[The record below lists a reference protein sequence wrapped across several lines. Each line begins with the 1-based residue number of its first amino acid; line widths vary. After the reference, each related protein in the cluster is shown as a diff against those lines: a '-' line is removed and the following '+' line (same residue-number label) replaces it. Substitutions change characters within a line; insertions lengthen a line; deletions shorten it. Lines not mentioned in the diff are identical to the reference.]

1 MELTLEEKYKLIK
14 SDIVKIENKDPIE
27 IFNEIVSK
35 DYINIHGPE
44 HHYLDGASFL
54 IAYRNNGGII
64 NINDALDELA
74 KRTVKMPGAMCGY
87 WGVCGSVTSIGA
99 CLSIINNTTPI
110 TNNNYYKDNMQFTSE
125 LLNIMSIIGGP
136 RCCKRN
142 AFLALEQAIYF
153 MKNQYNFEINHNKIN
168 CNYSSLN
175 KQCIKERCPYFVNNK
190 I

>member
-14 SDIVKIENKDPIE
+14 SDIIKIENKDPIE

-54 IAYRNNGGII
+54 IAYRNNGGTI

-74 KRTVKMPGAMCGY
+74 KRTIKMPGAMCGY
-87 WGVCGSVTSIGA
+87 WGVCGAVTSIGA
-99 CLSIINNTTPI
+99 CLSIINNTTPVS
-110 TNNNYYKDNMQFTSE
+110 NNNYYKDNMQFTSE
-125 LLNIMSIIGGP
+125 LLNIMSKIGGP

-142 AFLALEQAIYF
+142 AFLALTFATIFIKEKYGLEI
-153 MKNQYNFEINHNKIN
+153 EINTFK
-168 CNYSSLN
+168 CDYSNLN
-175 KQCIKERCPYFVNNK
+175 KQCLKEKCPFFK
-190 I
+190 